1 MRSEVFSYHIM
12 LQWLVSKDSFG
23 PDFKSHTIALMP

>member
-1 MRSEVFSYHIM
+1 M

-23 PDFKSHTIALMP
+23 PDFKSHTIAFMP